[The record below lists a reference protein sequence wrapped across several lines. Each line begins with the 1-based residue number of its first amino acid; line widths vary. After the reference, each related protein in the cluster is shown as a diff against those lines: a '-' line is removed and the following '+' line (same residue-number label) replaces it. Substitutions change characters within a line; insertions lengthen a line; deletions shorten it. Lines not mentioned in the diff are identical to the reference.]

1 MGYLD
6 RHFAVEEERLTIG
19 GIPCIRLIP
28 KGLETSYRTIIFY
41 HGLDSSK
48 DRQRIRGH
56 ILAGFGYQ
64 VLLPDAVHHGERDRK
79 ETEDPEKIG
88 RYFWQAILTSLR
100 ESDSLVDKI
109 LGDLNSNGEIYVT
122 GHSMGGFTAAGV
134 ATHNDRIRGAIPMN
148 GSFNW
153 KRSSQILMED
163 MGLTADYD
171 FPEREE
177 MEALDPIKHIER
189 LEGKR
194 ILMLNG
200 EIDQEVSILPQKEF
214 YNIARHVLDSR
225 LDFIEYEGLG
235 HFVTTNMLED
245 LLNYLEAGEVVDHD

>member
-1 MGYLD
+1 MRRESIGYLD

-19 GIPCIRLIP
+19 GLPCIRLIP

-100 ESDSLVDKI
+100 ESDSLVI
-109 LGDLNSNGEIYVT
+109 GSSFRGPSRQAPRSTHGQRRRGCRAEVQVT
-122 GHSMGGFTAAGV
+122 ACH
-134 ATHNDRIRGAIPMN
+134 RRGSA
-148 GSFNW
+148 
-153 KRSSQILMED
+153 
-163 MGLTADYD
+163 
-171 FPEREE
+171 
-177 MEALDPIKHIER
+177 
-189 LEGKR
+189 
-194 ILMLNG
+194 
-200 EIDQEVSILPQKEF
+200 
-214 YNIARHVLDSR
+214 
-225 LDFIEYEGLG
+225 
-235 HFVTTNMLED
+235 
-245 LLNYLEAGEVVDHD
+245 